1 MQILYLDFRPRRTG
15 WLLSMQE
22 RLKLALAQILLVGRD
37 RPSSRF
43 SRHPLADLLVRTP
56 PHDQTE
62 NTHQDHPLQR
72 QAGKASPPRVFLLL
86 DGARYA
92 LHFHP

>member
-43 SRHPLADLLVRTP
+43 SRHPLADLLASTP
-56 PHDQTE
+56 PHDQAEHAPGSSIAETGRKGFP
-62 NTHQDHPLQR
+62 T
-72 QAGKASPPRVFLLL
+72 KS
-86 DGARYA
+86 A
-92 LHFHP
+92 LA